1 VQRFFLKTKA
11 FSHSVSLLTQFKSRF
26 FCGLSFHYQC
36 QYHLASVQPV
46 NLRFE
51 RDSVVSKFILYM
63 TPFSTKNGTVYMRF
77 GHSFTQKWRFGGLE
91 IQAFQNLIRS
101 VFENKKKVCVNYKTT
116 NL

>member
-1 VQRFFLKTKA
+1 
-11 FSHSVSLLTQFKSRF
+11 
-26 FCGLSFHYQC
+26 
-36 QYHLASVQPV
+36 
-46 NLRFE
+46 
-51 RDSVVSKFILYM
+51 M